1 MDALSPNTAA
11 FLDYLSTSAAADLQS
26 SNLSTLPNANP
37 TSLPPSA
44 FFPMPVPGRDTPEAT
59 PESSNNDSV
68 SPPGQQQKQSSYIV
82 SDSEGESPDRRKSSG
97 GGGGAGVNNKR
108 RAGHSHGKDVEEED

>member
-26 SNLSTLPNANP
+26 SSLPNSSSNANANP

-59 PESSNNDSV
+59 P
-68 SPPGQQQKQSSYIV
+68 
-82 SDSEGESPDRRKSSG
+82 
-97 GGGGAGVNNKR
+97 
-108 RAGHSHGKDVEEED
+108 

>member
-26 SNLSTLPNANP
+26 SNLPNSNSNTNSHSNP

-59 PESSNNDSV
+59 P
-68 SPPGQQQKQSSYIV
+68 
-82 SDSEGESPDRRKSSG
+82 
-97 GGGGAGVNNKR
+97 
-108 RAGHSHGKDVEEED
+108 